1 MAKRAQDRL
10 AEILTELAHI
20 GPVLPGSITDRRTR
34 CQRSGC
40 HCRAEPAVLHGPYR
54 TWTWRPSGVPVTK
67 TLTEEE
73 SERLAP
79 YSVAHH
85 RLRQLVSELEQVS
98 LELIEQSEGIDFGRA
113 REVGNRRLKL
123 GSDLERREVDPGQ

>member
-1 MAKRAQDRL
+1 
-10 AEILTELAHI
+10 
-20 GPVLPGSITDRRTR
+20 
-34 CQRSGC
+34 
-40 HCRAEPAVLHGPYR
+40 
-54 TWTWRPSGVPVTK
+54 VTK